1 MLLGN
6 MKAIYKFNFPRVSP
20 VSLEMITIS
29 ILVMACSVSW
39 VCIVYYKR
47 VQISSFRLRSTVSRI
62 IHSDNLN
69 GKVRGAIYQEVG
81 S

>member
-6 MKAIYKFNFPRVSP
+6 LKAICKLRFPRVSP
-20 VSLEMITIS
+20 ISLEMIAIS

-62 IHSDNLN
+62 IHFDDLN
-69 GKVRGAIYQEVG
+69 GKLEEQDKHTNR
-81 S
+81 